1 MILVYEILYGVLVI
15 ITKFKGFVVVIW
27 KKMGYNVSNC

>member
-1 MILVYEILYGVLVI
+1 MKYYMGFLVI